1 MSRLA
6 GVDKRNA
13 NPIVRLVYWM
23 TRREYDRMLEPVAV
37 YAHAPGLLV
46 GYGML
51 ERAFAAAKRVDEQLK
66 TLAEI
71 KAAAIIGCEFCIDIA
86 SHKGHEAG
94 LTDEQLLAL
103 GHYAES
109 ELFSALQKLVL
120 DYAVAVTRTPVKVD
134 DELFARLH
142 ENFDEGQLVELTT
155 AIVLEN
161 YRARFNWAFDIE
173 SAGFTEGMVC
183 AVQETATTPISTMS
197 TSAVDPPSAA

>member
-1 MSRLA
+1 MSRVE
-6 GVDKRNA
+6 GVDKRKA
-13 NPIVRLVYWM
+13 GPIVRLIYRM
-23 TRREYDRMLEPVAV
+23 TRREYDRMLEPVAI

-51 ERAFAAAKRVDEQLK
+51 ERAFAGAKRVDERLK
-66 TLAEI
+66 TLAEV
-71 KAAAIIGCEFCIDIA
+71 KAAAVIGCEFCVDMA

-103 GHYAES
+103 PRYSES
-109 ELFSALQKLVL
+109 ELFSALEKLVL

-134 DELFARLH
+134 DELFARLREH
-142 ENFDEGQLVELTT
+142 FDDAQLVELTT

-173 SAGFTEGMVC
+173 SAGFTEGMAC
-183 AVQETATTPISTMS
+183 AVPEANAEPISAA
-197 TSAVDPPSAA
+197 SAGAM